1 MMSLELAKAYLSKY
15 GKDKDIMLL
24 KESSATVELAAK
36 ALGTQPE
43 RIAKSLSFLGKD
55 NALIVVCAGDCKIDN
70 HAYKERFRCKAKM
83 LKPEEVEKYTN
94 HTIGGVSPFGVPNET
109 KVYLDESLKRF
120 DFVYPACGTANSA
133 IKLTNGELEE
143 ILPNAEWVDV
153 CKGWRE

>member
-1 MMSLELAKAYLSKY
+1 
-15 GKDKDIMLL
+15 
-24 KESSATVELAAK
+24 
-36 ALGTQPE
+36 
-43 RIAKSLSFLGKD
+43 
-55 NALIVVCAGDCKIDN
+55 
-70 HAYKERFRCKAKM
+70 M

-94 HTIGGVSPFGVPNET
+94 HTIGGVCPFGVPKET

-133 IKLTNGELEE
+133 IKLTNSELEE